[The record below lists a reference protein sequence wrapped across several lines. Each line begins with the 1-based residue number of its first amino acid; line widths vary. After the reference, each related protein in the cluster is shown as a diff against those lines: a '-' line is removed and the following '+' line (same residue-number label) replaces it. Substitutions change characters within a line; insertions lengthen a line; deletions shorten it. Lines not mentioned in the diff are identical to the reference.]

1 MHCGADKVVHA
12 GEDKTVGGSL
22 TTPPPVDQCGG
33 ELLGD
38 VGDVANGKVG
48 AGGEELVS
56 GWVGMSPHITPSS
69 VSDKKLLAAGR
80 QRCDEDDIQDER
92 GTQVGV
98 DTSINR
104 DDAGDDCDLTGDVI
118 VQNECEA
125 RVNPLVKLEE
135 KSSGRMSN
143 VEAGNDKLKGDAMCL
158 LDKNGTRC
166 TTHDCSARMVTTY
179 HKRWQFR
186 PKRKDYG
193 YVSAKLKRVFCS
205 SRKDNPGRQFLK
217 SAPLLVLRRSSAAEC
232 TQIQRRWM

>member
-1 MHCGADKVVHA
+1 
-12 GEDKTVGGSL
+12 
-22 TTPPPVDQCGG
+22 
-33 ELLGD
+33 
-38 VGDVANGKVG
+38 
-48 AGGEELVS
+48 
-56 GWVGMSPHITPSS
+56 MSPHITPSS

-135 KSSGRMSN
+135 KSSVMMSN
-143 VEAGNDKLKGDAMCL
+143 DEAGRNEIKGDAMCL

-166 TTHDCSARMVTTY
+166 TTHDCPARMVTTY
-179 HKRWQFR
+179 HIRDGSSD
-186 PKRKDYG
+186 RK
-193 YVSAKLKRVFCS
+193 
-205 SRKDNPGRQFLK
+205 GRTMGMCQ
-217 SAPLLVLRRSSAAEC
+217 PR
-232 TQIQRRWM
+232 